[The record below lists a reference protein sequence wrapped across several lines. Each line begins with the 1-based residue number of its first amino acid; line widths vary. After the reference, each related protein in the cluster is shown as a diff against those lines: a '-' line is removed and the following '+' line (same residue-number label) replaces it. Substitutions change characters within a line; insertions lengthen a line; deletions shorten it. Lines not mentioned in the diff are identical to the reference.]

1 MDCAGG
7 LTQGV
12 RVQTLTPEQE
22 AVVETVAYPFQA
34 DWHTT
39 LCMLSLQRQSKPVTL
54 DAVRAMALP
63 DLGVSSP
70 VVQSLMPTATATTV
84 LLQPLTVLGM
94 GNRLACAPLAPLPSA
109 PDPTSRRF
117 AAVAHSPGG

>member
-1 MDCAGG
+1 MPEG
-7 LTQGV
+7 LTGGV
-12 RVQTLTPEQE
+12 CVQTLTPEQE

-39 LCMLSLQRQSKPVTL
+39 LCVLSLQRQKKPVTL

-63 DLGVSSP
+63 DLAVSSP
-70 VVQSLMPTATATTV
+70 VARSLMPTASATTV

-94 GNRLACAPLAPLPSA
+94 GNRLACAPLAPVPLSI
-109 PDPTSRRF
+109 
-117 AAVAHSPGG
+117 